1 MTLNEQHNI
10 EYCLRS
16 VRSWCTEVVVAD
28 MHSEDQTPAIAQRYA
43 DKFILID
50 RVEGFD
56 AGRRRAFDT
65 ATGDWILSIDA
76 DEVITP
82 KLADWIVDYVNKD
95 PEADLIRI
103 PRANVFLGRWV
114 RSSPWWPGKPRL
126 FRPNA
131 IEVTGQLHHGLMPR
145 PGIRIV
151 DVPRDPDLS
160 MWHFTFQSIS
170 GMVDKSNRY
179 TSIEARQA
187 NEAGRGKV
195 SVLALFVEPLKIFG
209 VYVMRR
215 GWRDGLAGLAW
226 MADRMY
232 YRFLSLIKRWDEREN
247 PKRQVEYDKMREEI
261 LAGFPAAGRREA
273 SSARVSEPAR

>member
-1 MTLNEQHNI
+1 MTLNEEHNI

-16 VRSWCTEVVVAD
+16 VRSWCTEVIVAD
-28 MHSEDQTPAIAQRYA
+28 MYSEDRTQEIAKRYV
-43 DKFILID
+43 DKFISID

-56 AGRRRAFDT
+56 AGRRKAFDN

-76 DEVITP
+76 DEIITP
-82 KLADWIVDYVNKD
+82 KLADWIMDYVGKD
-95 PEADLIRI
+95 PEIDLIRI

-126 FRPNA
+126 FRPDA

-145 PGIRIV
+145 PGIRIA

-160 MWHFTFQSIS
+160 MWHFTFQSIA

-187 NEAGRGKV
+187 IEAGNDKV
-195 SVLALFVEPLKIFG
+195 RVTSLFIEPLKIFG
-209 VYVMRR
+209 VYLMRR

-226 MADRMY
+226 TFDRMY
-232 YRFLSLIKRWDEREN
+232 YRFLSLIKRWDERQV
-247 PKRQVEYDKMREEI
+247 PTRQNEYDKMREEI
-261 LAGFPAAGRREA
+261 LAGFPAAGRREGESSQVPDAA
-273 SSARVSEPAR
+273 S